1 MESGTVMWGNTAD
14 TFNADSGL
22 VILLVTGE
30 RFIRKEYDT
39 PVRIS
44 AVRGLQDSVIIE
56 YANVPHLS

>member
-1 MESGTVMWGNTAD
+1 MESGTVIWGNAAG
-14 TFNADSGL
+14 TFNAHSGL

-30 RFIRKEYDT
+30 RFIGKEYDT

-56 YANVPHLS
+56 YANVSHLS